1 MCVFL
6 GGFNVRLL
14 SVLRGS
20 LFDGE
25 MRVYYFTQVLKESI
39 NIKYDV

>member
-1 MCVFL
+1 MCVF
-6 GGFNVRLL
+6 GGVLNVRLL

-25 MRVYYFTQVLKESI
+25 IKVYYVTQVLKESI

>member
-1 MCVFL
+1 MCVFF
-6 GGFNVRLL
+6 GFFNVRLL

-25 MRVYYFTQVLKESI
+25 MRVYYVTQVLKESI
-39 NIKYDV
+39 NIKNEV